1 MSPQSPPLP
10 AAGAKAAAGG
20 APLLRV
26 VVLTV
31 ILLLALLA
39 IVASW
44 WITGARARS
53 ADRRDFVAR
62 SAQLSATADRV
73 AQTVTKRLSDSQAPI
88 DLDGL
93 QARKQEQARAQQAQE
108 RAAIS
113 NVAPA
118 QVSDLIKF
126 RLRGVVP
133 TGAHPVAFIDDHT
146 VGLGEEVSGFKVV
159 EIAAES
165 VTFIDPLGHR
175 RVVKL
180 YGD

>member
-1 MSPQSPPLP
+1 MSPPPLP
-10 AAGAKAAAGG
+10 AAGAKGSTGG
-20 APLLRV
+20 APMLRV

-39 IVASW
+39 IAASW
-44 WITGARARS
+44 WITGLHGRP
-53 ADRRDFVAR
+53 ADRRDFAAR
-62 SAQLSATADRV
+62 SVQLTEAADRV
-73 AQTVTKRLSDSQAPI
+73 AQSVSKRLGASQASI
-88 DLDGL
+88 NLDGL
-93 QARKQEQARAQQAQE
+93 QARKQEQARELQAQE

-113 NVAPA
+113 NSPPA
-118 QVSDLIKF
+118 QVSDVINF

-133 TGAHPVAFIDDHT
+133 TGAHPVAFIDDRT
-146 VGLGEEVSGFKVV
+146 VGLGEEVSGFKIV

-165 VTFIDPLGHR
+165 VTFVDPLGHR